1 MTPTAKD
8 VEITIQQL
16 ECDEHEAIA
25 LRRFYERERA
35 QRKVSPFWRVLW
47 ISGTAL
53 AVVWVAWVLAA
64 AVIDW
69 LLSGLG
75 AR

>member
-1 MTPTAKD
+1 MPSARD

-35 QRKVSPFWRVLW
+35 RHKVSPLWRVLW
-47 ISGTAL
+47 TSFLVLLIG
-53 AVVWVAWVLAA
+53 WVLWTLGAA
-64 AVIDW
+64 AFDW
-69 LLSGLG
+69 LWKGLG
-75 AR
+75 TR